1 MAGMQNLIRVQ
12 KWKLDEKRREVTD
25 LENLLANFNA
35 QLTKLNQEQVKEQ
48 ELASAD
54 PEAALLY
61 ASYAK
66 AAKIRRENLM
76 NSVQD
81 MEEKIEVAREEMAE
95 VFQELKKFEISEE
108 NRLRL
113 LKEQQDKRQQAEM
126 DAFSLEIYRRK
137 SEQ

>member
-35 QLTKLNQEQVKEQ
+35 QLTKLNNEQVKEQ
-48 ELASAD
+48 QLASSD
-54 PEAALLY
+54 PEASLLY
-61 ASYAK
+61 ANYAK

-76 NSVQD
+76 NSVED

-137 SEQ
+137 SKQ